1 MKITKIGHCCLLI
14 EEKGVRILTDP
25 GTYSTAQNEIK
36 GIDLILITHEHAD
49 HLHID
54 SLKQVLKN
62 NPQSK
67 IITNKGV
74 AVLLDKEEI
83 NYSLIEDNQKL
94 TFNNILIEGFGKKH
108 AEMYKTVNPVD
119 NTGYFISNKLF
130 YPGDAF
136 VNPNKK
142 VEILALPVAGPWM
155 KISEAIDYAL
165 EINPKFCFPVHDGIL
180 KTPGIVHR
188 LPPTVLSAK
197 GINFL
202 VIEEGKEKEL
212 DF

>member
-1 MKITKIGHCCLLI
+1 MKITKLGHCCLLI

-25 GTYSTAQNEIK
+25 GNYSTAQNEVK
-36 GIDLILITHEHAD
+36 NVDLILITHEHAD

-54 SLKQVLKN
+54 SLKQVIKH
-62 NPQSK
+62 NPKAK

-83 NYSLIEDNQKL
+83 KYSLIEDNQKA

-108 AEMYKTVNPVD
+108 AEMYNTVNPVD

-165 EINPKFCFPVHDGIL
+165 EIRPKFCFPVHDGIL
-180 KTPGIVHR
+180 KIPGVVHR
-188 LPPTVLSAK
+188 LPPTVLSTK
-197 GINFL
+197 GIDFIIL
-202 VIEEGKEKEL
+202 EEGKEK
-212 DF
+212 DFN